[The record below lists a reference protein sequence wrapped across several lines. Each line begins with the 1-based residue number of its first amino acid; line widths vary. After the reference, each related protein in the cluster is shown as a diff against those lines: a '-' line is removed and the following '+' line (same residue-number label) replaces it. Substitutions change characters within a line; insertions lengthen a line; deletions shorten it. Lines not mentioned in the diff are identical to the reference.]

1 MTGDAPTVLIV
12 EDEPA
17 LTALYEQYLSG
28 RYRVK
33 TARSGE
39 EALDLL
45 DETVDVLLLDRNMPG
60 LTGDAVLREV
70 ARRGF
75 DGRVAMVTAM
85 APQSDIVDFGIEDY
99 LVKPVGRDELLQAV
113 AQLVAIGRHE
123 DRVQEFV
130 ELSMKQAALETEHD
144 PAELADSAQYQRL
157 NDRVGELS
165 QSLGD
170 LSGILSESE
179 LELFLDGLVRR
190 LTEHGR
196 R

>member
-1 MTGDAPTVLIV
+1 
-12 EDEPA
+12 
-17 LTALYEQYLSG
+17 
-28 RYRVK
+28 
-33 TARSGE
+33 
-39 EALDLL
+39 
-45 DETVDVLLLDRNMPG
+45 
-60 LTGDAVLREV
+60 
-70 ARRGF
+70 
-75 DGRVAMVTAM
+75 MVTAM

-123 DRVQEFV
+123 DRVQEFI